1 MLVGELETRLDR
13 LRSLYDQY
21 FMGIER
27 LEPLVPRKDVE
38 RRMAILRKEQIR
50 NTGLRFKFQ
59 TLTQRF
65 NTYQTYWIR
74 ISRQIEQGTYR
85 RDVMRATA
93 RFGVDPTKE
102 RATASEPEE
111 QEEAAPR
118 IAIPDTALD
127 ELMDGSEFLMPLDVE
142 HDPFAEGAPPP
153 AAASA

>member
-102 RATASEPEE
+102 RPSETE
-111 QEEAAPR
+111 
-118 IAIPDTALD
+118 
-127 ELMDGSEFLMPLDVE
+127 
-142 HDPFAEGAPPP
+142 APPP
-153 AAASA
+153 RVDVEI